1 MIIFPPEPSPAF
13 LDLSAL
19 SLIAFTVVFDV
30 EIFSDN
36 VRLPVEVAMEIVPV
50 PETPLR
56 VNSFLSI

>member
-36 VRLPVEVAMEIVPV
+36 VRLPVEVAMELFQFQKLP
-50 PETPLR
+50 
-56 VNSFLSI
+56 